1 MNKLQII
8 EDIFGENYTPH
19 LSTSKYINGG
29 YFYRAYPRK
38 LFWIN
43 STELI
48 KAIQKA
54 EQYGA
59 RIGVCFTEKCFD
71 IYFNQYS

>member
-8 EDIFGENYTPH
+8 ENIFGENYTPH

-29 YFYRAYPRK
+29 FFYRAYPRK
-38 LFWIN
+38 QFWIN
-43 STELI
+43 STNLRKTI
-48 KAIQKA
+48 KKA

-59 RIGVCFTEKCFD
+59 RIGVCFQEKCFD
-71 IYFNQYS
+71 IYFTENT